1 MKWRRPYPVQKKILN
16 RNLIYFIIFFFV
28 VSCSSVPKYSE
39 NACKIFDEKYLWYK
53 HSKKSSEKWGVP
65 IEIILAVI
73 HKESGFVRFARP
85 KRTKLFK
92 IIPYRRP
99 SSSFGFSQAVDKTW
113 ELYKTEN
120 EKPIALRISF
130 KSSVDFVG
138 WYFWKT
144 NKINKIS
151 LNNAYSLY
159 LNYYLGW
166 SNYAK
171 KTYKTDRKAI
181 IFAKSVEKQSKI
193 YKNQLRECQKS
204 LDKKK
209 YIIF

>member
-16 RNLIYFIIFFFV
+16 KNLIYFIIFLFV
-28 VSCSSVPKYSE
+28 VSCSSVPKHSE

-65 IEIILAVI
+65 IEILLAVI

-120 EKPIALRISF
+120 KKPTALRISF

-151 LNNAYSLY
+151 LNNVYSLY

-166 SNYAK
+166 GNYAK